1 MQALVMTEPSAGPD
15 RTEIRE
21 LDTPR
26 PAAGQVSIDVASAGI
41 NFIDVMARRG
51 DPGYASSWPYLPG
64 LEVAGTVRELGPG
77 VSGLSAGQRVAA
89 FTRGGG
95 LAQVALAEA
104 ALVAPLPG
112 HLQFPLAAAAPLMMT
127 TGLLLLTDVARLQPG
142 ERVLMHSASGGV
154 GTAVAQLA
162 SVLGAAQRIGTV
174 GRAGKAEEARR
185 AGWDDV
191 LVRDGH
197 LAEAV
202 RAVTGGGAGEGV
214 DVLLDPAGTALLE
227 VDLKIAA
234 PGARIVLFGNPGG
247 GQPAPLPPLGRLIG
261 GNVSLAGFSMSRLTA
276 TSPRRVAA
284 ALRRVIELLGA
295 GQLSIGVTE
304 LASLRDVPAAHQ
316 RLAEGLGHGK
326 YVVSPG

>member
-1 MQALVMTEPSAGPD
+1 MQALVMTEPSPGPD

-51 DPGYASSWPYLPG
+51 DPGYAPSWPYLPG
-64 LEVAGTVRELGPG
+64 LEVADTVRELGPG

-112 HLQFPLAAAAPLMMT
+112 QLEFPLAAATPLMMT

-174 GRAGKAEEARR
+174 GRAGKAAEARR

-202 RAVTGGGAGEGV
+202 RAVTGEGV

-227 VDLKIAA
+227 VDLEIAA
-234 PGARIVLFGNPGG
+234 PGARIVLFGNAGG
-247 GQPAPLPPLGRLIG
+247 RQPAPLPPLARLIG

-295 GQLSIGVTE
+295 GRLDIGVTE
-304 LASLRDVPAAHQ
+304 LASLQDVPAAHQ